1 MIMLVLIFAILFF
14 VAKTIQVVSRIR
26 PDILRQVTA
35 QNGNMYWVL
44 DASDVEAMAKI
55 DVLLSNILDKVDVP
69 NKTRYN
75 GPETLRQSSLENYT
89 KDKKYIYLKSITKD
103 VAIHELAH
111 LLANSIGHTNEWK
124 NIYSTLFSIC
134 SK

>member
-1 MIMLVLIFAILFF
+1 
-14 VAKTIQVVSRIR
+14 
-26 PDILRQVTA
+26 
-35 QNGNMYWVL
+35 MYWVL